1 MGGERGGSP
10 PFFLDANLLLI
21 FNDCTMNEITKDQLV
36 QCLIDL
42 SQRFGELGDES
53 TRAILLVVAGT
64 VKEGSEDILAIWMGE
79 YAKIRIQEIN
89 EKLEDDEL

>member
-1 MGGERGGSP
+1 
-10 PFFLDANLLLI
+10 
-21 FNDCTMNEITKDQLV
+21 
-36 QCLIDL
+36 
-42 SQRFGELGDES
+42 
-53 TRAILLVVAGT
+53 VVAGT

>member
-1 MGGERGGSP
+1 M
-10 PFFLDANLLLI
+10 
-21 FNDCTMNEITKDQLV
+21 FNRINMDKLAKDQLV